1 MKKRPK
7 AQDPAPSI
15 EELYP
20 ELSPEKQA
28 EAEEALT
35 AYAALLVRMVE
46 RRAAERAWTAHDGD
60 GTKATSGS
68 R

>member
-1 MKKRPK
+1 MKKQPK
-7 AQDPAPSI
+7 GQDPAPSI

-35 AYAALLVRMVE
+35 QYAALLVRMVE
-46 RRAAERAWTAHDGD
+46 RRTAEREWTARDGN
-60 GTKATSGS
+60 GTKARSGS

>member
-1 MKKRPK
+1 MKKHPK
-7 AQDPAPSI
+7 RQNPAPSI

-20 ELSPEKQA
+20 ELSPEQRA

-46 RRAAERAWTAHDGD
+46 RRAAEREWTARDGN
-60 GTKATSGS
+60 GTKARSGS